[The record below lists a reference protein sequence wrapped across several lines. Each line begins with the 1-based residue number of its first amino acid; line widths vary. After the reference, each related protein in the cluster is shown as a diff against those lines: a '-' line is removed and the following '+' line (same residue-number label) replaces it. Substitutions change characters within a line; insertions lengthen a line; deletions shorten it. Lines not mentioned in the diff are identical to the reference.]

1 MGHVLQTDRRGC
13 EFTGSAG
20 TLIYICSDKSE
31 NKDIFQIEESWLVHE
46 LSIGIL
52 SLLIFV

>member
-1 MGHVLQTDRRGC
+1 MGQVLQTDRRGC

-31 NKDIFQIEESWLVHE
+31 NKDMFRIEDVKLV
-46 LSIGIL
+46 S
-52 SLLIFV
+52 S